1 MEKDPCKLRIWLVWS
16 PAADAG
22 RTHFS
27 VLEHEKSV
35 ALSDDPSRNYGIRSS
50 KYGEFLGLQE
60 ELYMDLAGNA
70 MKCCNLPS

>member
-22 RTHFS
+22 HTHLS

-35 ALSDDPSRNYGIRSS
+35 DLSGDSSRNYGI
-50 KYGEFLGLQE
+50 
-60 ELYMDLAGNA
+60 
-70 MKCCNLPS
+70 